1 MARLWIHECYRV
13 FSDRLVGEKDHE
25 TFNSLIAEKLGTLF
39 DLSYNNL
46 CQKQPPIFGDFT
58 KPDQPVYEDI
68 NKFKDLKVFMEN
80 SLDDYNN
87 EPGVIAMN
95 LVLFKD
101 AIEHGMY

>member
-1 MARLWIHECYRV
+1 MVVLLLLLG
-13 FSDRLVGEKDHE
+13 FSVA
-25 TFNSLIAEKLGTLF
+25 FLITLTLTLF
-39 DLSYNNL
+39 LIP
-46 CQKQPPIFGDFT
+46 QPPIFGDFT